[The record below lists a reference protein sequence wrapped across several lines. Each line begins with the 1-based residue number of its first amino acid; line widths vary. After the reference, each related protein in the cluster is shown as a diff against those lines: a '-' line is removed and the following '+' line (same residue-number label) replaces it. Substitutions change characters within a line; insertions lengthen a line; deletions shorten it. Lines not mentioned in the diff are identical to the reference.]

1 MPNRLYL
8 DFETYSDLDIKKVGL
23 YKYIAHPSFQSWC
36 AAYAIDDEEIQ
47 LWAYPE
53 TIPEHLCMSLT
64 NPTVKIYAHNAEF
77 EWQVLKKMGYNI
89 SLRQFVDTQALAGV
103 FGYPLSLDKF
113 CKAVGLPESKDSSG
127 TRLINKLCKPHRKTI
142 KNPTGRW
149 FPDTAPEDFAD
160 LYSYC
165 IQDVEILRQAVKR
178 LPIDELSSL
187 EQYVW
192 MHTILQNSRGVKVD
206 RKSISNIRLM
216 LREFKR
222 RGEKYLQ
229 IATGGDVKTAKQLAK
244 MKTFLNN
251 NGLKI
256 PNLAKETVEMHLKIS
271 MPQVCREVLLLRQQL
286 AHSSTAK
293 FDKMQQMC
301 CDDGR
306 VRGNLVYHGAHT
318 GRFVG
323 RGIQVHNL
331 PRAKVTDPE
340 KVISHFN
347 ILSYDIL
354 EKIYPD
360 LNATASALI
369 RPMITAEEEKKLIVA
384 DYSSI
389 ENVILH
395 WAAGDE
401 KTLQDFRN
409 GLCQYK
415 VYSASRLGIKYGE
428 VTKEQRQ
435 QSKPDVLGLGYGGGY
450 KALIKVATGYGIR
463 LSVGEA
469 QERVKFYRNRYKK
482 IPQFWRSVFD
492 KVLETITTKDPQV
505 LITPNIKLEFRCA
518 GGYLFILLPSG
529 RRLSYPKVRL
539 NAVWSIKVKGHT
551 IPMTA
556 PISYMGVKNNT
567 WMRIGT
573 HPGMLVENI
582 IQAMARDILVY
593 GLLCAEQAGY
603 KILMS
608 VHDEGIAE
616 GTADNI
622 NEFCEYMCMKQSW
635 ATTIPLKADG
645 YIAKRY
651 RKG

>member
-1 MPNRLYL
+1 MTKLWI

-23 YKYIAHPSFQSWC
+23 YKYIQHPSFYPWC
-36 AAYAIDDEEIQ
+36 LAYAIDDEEVE
-47 LWAYPE
+47 LWSNYE
-53 TIPEHLCMSLT
+53 EMSLTLVKALT
-64 NPTVKIYAHNAEF
+64 NPTAKIYAHNAEF
-77 EWQVLKKMGYNI
+77 EWQVLKKIGYDI
-89 SLRQFVDTQALAGV
+89 SLRRFVDTQALAGT

-113 CKAVGLPESKDSSG
+113 CKAVGLSESKHSSG
-127 TRLINKLCKPHRKTI
+127 TRLINKLCTPQKKTI
-142 KNPTGRW
+142 KNPSGRW
-149 FPDTAPEDFAD
+149 FPDTAPKDFYS
-160 LYSYC
+160 LYAYC
-165 IQDVEILRQAVKR
+165 MQDVEIMRQTVRR
-178 LPIDELSSL
+178 LPMDELSSL

-192 MHTILQNSRGVKVD
+192 MHTILQNSRGVQIDIQTVN
-206 RKSISNIRLM
+206 NIRLM
-216 LREFKR
+216 LREFKAQ
-222 RGEKYLQ
+222 GEKKLQ
-229 IATGGDVKTAKQLAK
+229 IATGGDVKTAKQLDK
-244 MKTFLNN
+244 MKSFLNK

-256 PNLAKETVEMHLKIS
+256 PNLTKETVEMHLKIS
-271 MPQVCREVLLLRQQL
+271 MPRVCREVLLLRQQL
-286 AHSSTAK
+286 AHSSVAK

-301 CDDGR
+301 GKDGR
-306 VRGNLVYHGAHT
+306 VRGNLAYYAAHT
-318 GRFVG
+318 GRFAG

-331 PRAKVTDPE
+331 PRAKVDNPE
-340 KVISHFN
+340 EVIADFNTYAFKVLIQ
-347 ILSYDIL
+347 
-354 EKIYPD
+354 KYPD

-369 RPMITAEEEKKLIVA
+369 RPMITAEEGKNLTVA

-389 ENVILH
+389 ENVVLH

-401 KTLQDFRN
+401 KTLQDFKN

-415 VYSASRLGIKYGE
+415 VYSAARLAIKYDE

-450 KALIKVATGYGIR
+450 RALISVAAGYGII
-463 LSVGEA
+463 LGVGEA

-482 IPQFWRSVFD
+482 IPQFWRNVFN
-492 KVLETITTKDPQV
+492 KAKEAIETKDPQV

-539 NAVWSIKVKGHT
+539 NAVWSIKVRGHEV
-551 IPMTA
+551 PMTA
-556 PISYMGVKNNT
+556 DISYMGVKNNT

-616 GTADNI
+616 GTAGNVD
-622 NEFCEYMCMKQSW
+622 EFCEYLCMRQSW
-635 ATTIPLKADG
+635 AKTIPLKADG

-651 RKG
+651 RKD